1 MLTLILEKVL
11 NFLVN
16 KKNRLSN
23 KCRIVLVKN
32 LKCQVVQV
40 KVKNLKKKNNNCIKV
55 QFENHKILQPY
66 LVLRWTFKVLQNFTS
81 QNSELFITEYL
92 IKE

>member
-16 KKNRLSN
+16 KKNRSSI

-32 LKCQVVQV
+32 LKRQVVYV
-40 KVKNLKKKNNNCIKV
+40 
-55 QFENHKILQPY
+55 
-66 LVLRWTFKVLQNFTS
+66 
-81 QNSELFITEYL
+81 
-92 IKE
+92 

>member
-32 LKCQVVQV
+32 LKCQVV
-40 KVKNLKKKNNNCIKV
+40 
-55 QFENHKILQPY
+55 
-66 LVLRWTFKVLQNFTS
+66 
-81 QNSELFITEYL
+81 
-92 IKE
+92 